1 MEELNLNNNKINE
14 LLEMIDRQ
22 LAKYEKYPGVTD
34 IQQLIKD
41 RIEWNNSTIS
51 CRKSLLEDIKEWHIK
66 YKQMKEY
73 IANNPNKENIYD
85 KEMWPVV
92 LSMLIL
98 HANNN
103 EESERQ
109 IYRANYC
116 LQSNNQMFRIFDAI
130 YNDNFSVFNESM
142 IQENSY
148 VTKINIAMFL
158 INYTFENLLSECN
171 NTILENLENLGF
183 ESSKSFLTLNINNK
197 KVIIDE
203 LLKKVNDVQILGD
216 ILGELKCFDE
226 NGELTYLLKQY
237 DPKFSRKT
245 PSQLRVIR
253 NASSHGE
260 FYPNLDKI
268 DNIRLIID
276 NNGVQRY
283 ELTYF
288 DILEL
293 ADKYTSILPNKDN
306 LEIFLQLIHS
316 NNLPITIN
324 KLMESQISKD
334 KLIETLCILSLYNTI
349 QYNNEK
355 HFRDNVELNQK
366 IKDIVKIDGIKG
378 ENYLEK
384 IDMSYYFNPS
394 FNPASSDDILQTI
407 KYSISHINYRFDG
420 EKFTF
425 INPQDETHSCTCNI
439 GRLLLFIAEDEV
451 YRLSSSTTYYEKIKK
466 VSKKLVDNY
475 IIGNYNIKIPIDK
488 SDNINYQELKNIDDI
503 DNINHKKN

>member
-1 MEELNLNNNKINE
+1 MEELNLVNNPIDE

-22 LAKYEKYPGVTD
+22 LVKYERYPGITD

-41 RIEWNNSTIS
+41 RIEWDNSTIS
-51 CRKSLLEDIKEWHIK
+51 CRKNLLEDIKKWHNK
-66 YKQMKEY
+66 YKQMKEH
-73 IANNPNKENIYD
+73 IANNPNKESIYD
-85 KEMWPVV
+85 DEMWPVV

-130 YNDNFSVFNESM
+130 YNNNFSTYNESM
-142 IQENSY
+142 IQENAY
-148 VTKINIAMFL
+148 ITKINIAMFL

-171 NTILENLENLGF
+171 NTILENLGSGE
-183 ESSKSFLTLNINNK
+183 SKSFLTLSLNDK
-197 KVIIDE
+197 KIIIDK

-226 NGELTYLLKQY
+226 KGELTYLLKQF

-245 PSQLRVIR
+245 PSKLRVIR

-268 DNIRLIID
+268 DNIKLIID

-306 LEIFLQLIHS
+306 LGIFLQLIHS

-324 KLMESQISKD
+324 NLMESQISKD

-355 HFRDNVELNQK
+355 HFRDNVDLNQE

-384 IDMSYYFNPS
+384 MNMIDYFNPS

-420 EKFTF
+420 GKFTF

-466 VSKKLVDNY
+466 VSKQIVDNY
-475 IIGNYNIKIPIDK
+475 IKGNYNINMPIDK
-488 SDNINYQELKNIDDI
+488 SVGINSPELKNIDDS
-503 DNINHKKN
+503 DNINHKKY

>member
-1 MEELNLNNNKINE
+1 
-14 LLEMIDRQ
+14 
-22 LAKYEKYPGVTD
+22 
-34 IQQLIKD
+34 
-41 RIEWNNSTIS
+41 
-51 CRKSLLEDIKEWHIK
+51 
-66 YKQMKEY
+66 
-73 IANNPNKENIYD
+73 
-85 KEMWPVV
+85 
-92 LSMLIL
+92 
-98 HANNN
+98 
-103 EESERQ
+103 
-109 IYRANYC
+109 
-116 LQSNNQMFRIFDAI
+116 MFRIFDAI
-130 YNDNFSVFNESM
+130 YNNNFSTYNESM
-142 IQENSY
+142 ILENSY
-148 VTKINIAMFL
+148 ITKINIAMFL

-171 NTILENLENLGF
+171 NTIIENLESG
-183 ESSKSFLTLNINNK
+183 ESKSFLTLNLNDK
-197 KVIIDE
+197 KIIIDK

-226 NGELTYLLKQY
+226 KGELTYLLKQF

-245 PSQLRVIR
+245 PSKLRVIR

-324 KLMESQISKD
+324 KLMESQISKN

-366 IKDIVKIDGIKG
+366 IKDIVKIDGK
-378 ENYLEK
+378 
-384 IDMSYYFNPS
+384 
-394 FNPASSDDILQTI
+394 
-407 KYSISHINYRFDG
+407 
-420 EKFTF
+420 
-425 INPQDETHSCTCNI
+425 
-439 GRLLLFIAEDEV
+439 
-451 YRLSSSTTYYEKIKK
+451 
-466 VSKKLVDNY
+466 
-475 IIGNYNIKIPIDK
+475 
-488 SDNINYQELKNIDDI
+488 ELTLRER
-503 DNINHKKN
+503 